1 VYVPGVMIGV
11 WYLRIYAGVTVST
24 ITVFSNEPGPVI
36 VTRRTRKL
44 ATSSSMVPTC
54 QCRPGAGRIKWRWQS
69 KAPPYSEGD
78 WATRLTDKAHSD
90 RHLLL
95 GDRQWATLLKP
106 GGQLGDYTDSRTR
119 CSCQYRDCSAAW
131 RFSPCP
137 SRDLSVA
144 GSSNLN

>member
-1 VYVPGVMIGV
+1 MYVPGVMIGV

-95 GDRQWATLLKP
+95 GDRQWAVLNPAGNSESVTTLTCGTELSWVLLRTSIPAELEADFKN
-106 GGQLGDYTDSRTR
+106 TSRI
-119 CSCQYRDCSAAW
+119 
-131 RFSPCP
+131 
-137 SRDLSVA
+137 V
-144 GSSNLN
+144 